1 MAVETSP
8 TGGTAAGGTESG
20 GIEAISGAA
29 GGVAGTRGRGRPSV
43 VDVDAVA
50 EAAFALWSERGYT
63 ATGWKELAD
72 ATGVSTRTL
81 MRHFGTRDRIAWA
94 EVESANDRLVRSI
107 AEMSPETPVSDA
119 VRRAIVASV
128 SHDAHVRR
136 SAAAWFRL
144 IASEPELAASAAAA
158 DRAWTGRLAEFLG
171 SRLPGAS
178 AETCR
183 ALAAALQ
190 AATFAALTSWV
201 EAGAEGDPADAVD
214 QALAWIDFTRPTA
227 GFV

>member
-1 MAVETSP
+1 MEPLSNGDAP
-8 TGGTAAGGTESG
+8 A
-20 GIEAISGAA
+20 
-29 GGVAGTRGRGRPSV
+29 RGRGRPTI
-43 VDVDAVA
+43 VDGDAVA
-50 EAAFALWSERGYT
+50 EAAFALWSERGYA

-94 EVESANDRLVRSI
+94 EVESANDRLARSI
-107 AEMSPETPVSDA
+107 AEMSPGTPVGEA

-128 SHDAHVRR
+128 SHDPHVRR

-144 IASEPELAASAAAA
+144 IASEPELAATAAAA
-158 DRAWTGRLAEFLG
+158 DRAWTGRLAAFLG

-178 AETCR
+178 AGTCR
-183 ALAAALQ
+183 ALAAAMQ

-201 EAGAEGDPADAVD
+201 EAGGEGDPAEAVD
-214 QALAWIDFTRPTA
+214 RTLAWIELAEPPVGSD
-227 GFV
+227 